1 MKDKKAKSRKN
12 PLILFISIAIAVIVV
27 LGIVLGTV
35 AIVRNARAV
44 VKYKNVSIDRGV
56 LNYLA
61 ATFKSSYITYLTRQ
75 GIDAFDSEL
84 FWNSEATEGVTYL
97 DLLERETLAYVKGQV
112 AGAYLFDRVSG
123 LTGAQK
129 RAVKKSC
136 EDFLD
141 INYGGSEE
149 RFNAEAEKMGFDY
162 EDMYEATLLLYK
174 NAIAISTIYGSAG
187 ATLRESGSTADLEY
201 VLSQY
206 SHVGVLIIRNETE
219 YLVDSEGNR
228 VVADGKDQ
236 VYQLSDAEKAE
247 READVLRIRELING
261 YENDLDEQMS
271 EVAFKNYLTKYDYG
285 YQYDSTGYYFSPM
298 SEYSTLFAEYESEDI
313 VKTALEMKVGEYK
326 ELELDFG
333 TCFIYRYKC
342 ESGAYLNSSISEF
355 FTDFYADGAVY
366 LFNKATLDLSG
377 EVTVKDEFYDIDL
390 AKLPYN
396 WELVVKVG
404 E

>member
-1 MKDKKAKSRKN
+1 MKDRKAKNRKN
-12 PLILFISIAIAVIVV
+12 PLILFIAIAIAVIVI

-44 VKYKNVSIDRGV
+44 VKYKNVGIDRGV

-61 ATFKSSYITYLTRQ
+61 ATFKRSYINYLTDQ

-84 FWNSEATEGVTYL
+84 FWNSEAADGVTYL

-123 LTGAQK
+123 LTREQK

-141 INYGGSEE
+141 INYGRSEE

-174 NAIAISTIYGSAG
+174 NAIASSTIYGSDG
-187 ATLRESGSTADLEY
+187 ATLKESGSTGDLEY

-219 YLVDSEGNR
+219 YLIDSEGNR

-236 VYQLSDAEKAE
+236 VYQLTDDEKAE

-271 EVAFKNYLTKYDYG
+271 EVAFKNYL
-285 YQYDSTGYYFSPM
+285 
-298 SEYSTLFAEYESEDI
+298 
-313 VKTALEMKVGEYK
+313 
-326 ELELDFG
+326 
-333 TCFIYRYKC
+333 
-342 ESGAYLNSSISEF
+342 
-355 FTDFYADGAVY
+355 
-366 LFNKATLDLSG
+366 
-377 EVTVKDEFYDIDL
+377 
-390 AKLPYN
+390 
-396 WELVVKVG
+396 
-404 E
+404 